1 MTESVDSAI
10 FGSGGGGGGGGK
22 GMEMEMKGS
31 SKHTTARHKHC
42 VERKKRGK
50 SGLKKKNPN

>member
-10 FGSGGGGGGGGK
+10 FGSGGGGGGGCK

-31 SKHTTARHKHC
+31 SKHKCKAQTLRR
-42 VERKKRGK
+42 EKRGK
-50 SGLKKKNPN
+50 KSELKKKNPN

>member
-10 FGSGGGGGGGGK
+10 FGSGGGGGGGCK

-31 SKHTTARHKHC
+31 SKHT
-42 VERKKRGK
+42 VLRGT
-50 SGLKKKNPN
+50 NIA